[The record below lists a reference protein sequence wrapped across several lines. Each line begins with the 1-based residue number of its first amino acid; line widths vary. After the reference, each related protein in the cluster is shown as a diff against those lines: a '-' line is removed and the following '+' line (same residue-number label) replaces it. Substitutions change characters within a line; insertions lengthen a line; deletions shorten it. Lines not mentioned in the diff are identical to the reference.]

1 MPFRASNTISL
12 TQQVVQ
18 LNRRNKWSLLPYA
31 RKCSET
37 RRVKCSAGWKA
48 AIGFVS
54 WITKMGVFVTQ
65 SILLASFVWVVG
77 ADDPQFIFNLTETV
91 RRYADYYAKLHK
103 TTFWFYDL
111 WAERDVM
118 KERGVYKSYKLSV
131 TATNFQFGEAIGKHI
146 QPKEV
151 FTTTI
156 TNHQE
161 TSDLTQTVS
170 QTHVNTETAIVK
182 LVKGFEANYK
192 TSVTVGVPLVISAG
206 VEYSFDYS
214 LSKTKLETKTKT
226 ETLGINVQVRVP
238 PQKTVQVTWYVSNT
252 VMDFP
257 WTATVIVRGWF
268 AIWVDKKVN
277 NHNLHFFP
285 VSVLTS
291 IDGNLTRID
300 LLTVSFEAEGVFRK
314 VATHDSRVFTY
325 ELKRSDRATPT
336 TTRRR
341 KAFITPPPLE

>member
-1 MPFRASNTISL
+1 LRTVSTQSL
-12 TQQVVQ
+12 VTG
-18 LNRRNKWSLLPYA
+18 
-31 RKCSET
+31 E
-37 RRVKCSAGWKA
+37 RVKCSTGWKA

-54 WITKMGVFVTQ
+54 RITKMGAFVSQ
-65 SILLASFVWVVG
+65 AILLASFVWVTG

-91 RRYADYYAKLHK
+91 RRYAEYYARLHK
-103 TTFWFYDL
+103 TKIWFYDM
-111 WAERDVM
+111 WAEQSVM

-131 TATNFQFGEAIGKHI
+131 TATNFQFGEAIGNHKR
-146 QPKEV
+146 PTEV
-151 FTTTI
+151 FTTTV

-161 TSDLTQTVS
+161 TSDLIETVS
-170 QTHVNTETAIVK
+170 HTYVNTETTIVK

-192 TSVTVGVPLVISAG
+192 TSVTVGVPLVTSAG
-206 VEYSFDYS
+206 VGYSFDYS

-238 PQKTVQVTWYVSNT
+238 PKKTEQVTWYVSNA

-257 WTATVIVRGWF
+257 WTATVLVRGWF
-268 AIWVDKKVN
+268 AVWVKKKVN
-277 NHNLHFFP
+277 NHYLHFFP

-314 VATHDSRVFTY
+314 VATHDSKVFTY
-325 ELKRSDRATPT
+325 ELRSSDRAKPT
-336 TTRRR
+336 TTRRP
-341 KAFITPPPLE
+341 KAFVTPPPLE